1 MSCTNCGHPIGYHH
15 SPPSG
20 SACTCKDCT
29 CAAYEN
35 NELES
40 LLTRARIEG
49 ALAMREACAGALSAI
64 MVRNNPSHDAAC
76 NSRYLLE
83 AFDTIRNARLPEPM
97 GAELEKLLAE
107 ANLNGFRTGEKV
119 AQDDYEVKL
128 AEARAEALQHW
139 CFHFVPQRGWC
150 CSCGFLLLA
159 NGTHSDAE
167 HAQSE
172 HVTQWAAEARQG
184 QKEPEGD

>member
-1 MSCTNCGHPIGYHH
+1 MSDYPKTGTLNTPQIDL
-15 SPPSG
+15 
-20 SACTCKDCT
+20 SAHYT
-29 CAAYEN
+29 AAD
-35 NELES
+35 LE
-40 LLTRARIEG
+40 RAGIAG
-49 ALAMREACAGALSAI
+49 ALAMREAMTDHLYIQRTVSCSCGVEVAGPHGW
-64 MVRNNPSHDAAC
+64 VDH
-76 NSRYLLE
+76 
-83 AFDTIRNARLPEPM
+83 IRNVPLPEPM

-184 QKEPEGD
+184 QEEPEGD